1 MEPRLN
7 DLEWPSS
14 FSLELA
20 EIDEKASGISG
31 IIAVVDGRA
40 SIIALHDEQR
50 LKRGNHPMLTEPDNL
65 SVPVNIIYSIITRSQ
80 ILLPLEQTTVL
91 SYLFLQPAKI

>member
-1 MEPRLN
+1 MEPKLN

-20 EIDEKASGISG
+20 EIDEKTSGISG
-31 IIAVVDGRA
+31 IIAVVYGRV

-65 SVPVNIIYSIITRSQ
+65 SVPVNIIYNYPEPD
-80 ILLPLEQTTVL
+80 LVTTGADYCLVVL
-91 SYLFLQPAKI
+91 VVQLAKI